1 MILVDSSVWID
12 YFKGTITA
20 PRHLDTPA
28 VSLPRLVTTWLRS
41 RQTGDVVPSGDWPG
55 CAWITGHSERCL
67 LAVRGATTPI
77 PCTREMIEREMK
89 TADFKG
95 ELTPNGHIAV
105 PPDIAALVPPGEQ
118 IQVVPQSG
126 SSEDDAAW
134 RAAGRRRFEA
144 GYAADDSIYESLIHD
159 ASTRVK
165 SS

>member
-1 MILVDSSVWID
+1 LILVDSSVWID

-105 PPDIAALVPPGEQ
+105 PPDVAALVPPGHRFRWYPSRAVQ
-118 IQVVPQSG
+118 KTTPHGAQRGGDG
-126 SSEDDAAW
+126 S
-134 RAAGRRRFEA
+134 RPGMPPT
-144 GYAADDSIYESLIHD
+144 
-159 ASTRVK
+159 TR
-165 SS
+165 SMNR